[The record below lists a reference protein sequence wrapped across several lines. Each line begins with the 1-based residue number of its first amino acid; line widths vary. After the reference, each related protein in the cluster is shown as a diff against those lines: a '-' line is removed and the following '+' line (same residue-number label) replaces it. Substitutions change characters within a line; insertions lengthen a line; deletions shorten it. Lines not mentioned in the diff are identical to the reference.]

1 MRRFIISILAVAAC
15 AGAAETMP
23 AFPTVRVNNY
33 TTLKTWFHDAPHTT
47 ATFEM
52 TRTMPSGRQLKSRG
66 SFEFR
71 LGIGMMWRTEHPV
84 RNAMVITSKELKIYD
99 AKGRNL
105 RSTNLEGVPSARFTG
120 AFTQEMSPEF
130 LKQMERAFHVTCR
143 TNQTQRELVVGMKA
157 RHSANDLR
165 WLLVV
170 VQRGVLREVYYE
182 SARQG
187 LTKVVFDKVR
197 HSDKVP
203 ADAFSIV
210 P

>member
-1 MRRFIISILAVAAC
+1 MKRIIITLLAAVTC
-15 AGAAETMP
+15 AEAAETMP
-23 AFPTVRVNNY
+23 AFPTDRVNNY
-33 TTLKTWFHDAPHTT
+33 TTLKTWFHDAPHTS
-47 ATFEM
+47 ASFEM
-52 TRTMPSGRQLKSRG
+52 TRTMPSGRVLKSRG

-71 LGIGMMWRTEHPV
+71 QGPV

-99 AKGRNL
+99 AKGREL
-105 RSTNLEGVPSARFTG
+105 RSTNLEGAPSARFTG

-143 TNQTQRELVVGMKA
+143 TNQSERELVVGMKA
-157 RHSANDLR
+157 RHRANDLR

-170 VQRGVLREVYYE
+170 VQKGVLREVYYE
-182 SARQG
+182 SVRQG
-187 LTKVVFDKVR
+187 HTKVVFSKVK

-203 ADAFSIV
+203 AGVFNVV

>member
-1 MRRFIISILAVAAC
+1 MKRIIITLLAAVTC
-15 AGAAETMP
+15 AEAAETMP
-23 AFPTVRVNNY
+23 VFPTDRVNNY
-33 TTLKTWFHDAPHTT
+33 TTLKTWFHDAPHTS
-47 ATFEM
+47 ASFEM
-52 TRTMPSGRQLKSRG
+52 TRTMPSGRVLKSRG

-71 LGIGMMWRTEHPV
+71 QGMGMMWRTEHPV

-99 AKGRNL
+99 AKGREL
-105 RSTNLEGVPSARFTG
+105 RSTNLEGAPSARFTG

-143 TNQTQRELVVGMKA
+143 TNQAERELVVGMKA
-157 RHSANDLR
+157 RHRANDLR

-170 VQRGVLREVYYE
+170 VQKGVLREVYYE
-182 SARQG
+182 SVRQG
-187 LTKVVFDKVR
+187 HTKVVFSKVK

-203 ADAFSIV
+203 AGVFNVV

>member
-1 MRRFIISILAVAAC
+1 
-15 AGAAETMP
+15 MP

-143 TNQTQRELVVGMKA
+143 TNQTQRELVIGMKA
-157 RHSANDLR
+157 RHRANDLR

>member
-1 MRRFIISILAVAAC
+1 MRRFIISILAVATC

-99 AKGRNL
+99 AKGE
-105 RSTNLEGVPSARFTG
+105 SPYT
-120 AFTQEMSPEF
+120 TQELKIIGMIKENADKLKKENKEEYKSTIQKYKQELKEQNRINIPIKRQEKILAKYKVSVNEAKSIIDIPEKIDEY
-130 LKQMERAFHVTCR
+130 LI
-143 TNQTQRELVVGMKA
+143 KA
-157 RHSANDLR
+157 SK
-165 WLLVV
+165 LLSKI
-170 VQRGVLREVYYE
+170 RC
-182 SARQG
+182 
-187 LTKVVFDKVR
+187 
-197 HSDKVP
+197 
-203 ADAFSIV
+203 
-210 P
+210 